1 MKKEG
6 EIMQPSFYLY
16 VLTFRGA
23 SDEYGVFAEAA
34 FNDHAFPKQEMD
46 FEKISLYIEELADDD
61 LNAATLDHLW
71 AMYEEKYIVE
81 Y

>member
-1 MKKEG
+1 
-6 EIMQPSFYLY
+6 MQPSFYLY

-23 SDEYGVFAEAA
+23 LDDYGVFAEEA
-34 FNDHAFPKQEMD
+34 FNDHAFPKQEID
-46 FEKISLYIEELADDD
+46 FEKISSYIEELANDA
-61 LNAATLDHLW
+61 LNAGTFDRLW